1 MRSDIVPGARFP
13 DYELTDHTRTRR
25 RLSELQG
32 DDPMIL
38 ILARG
43 HFCPKDHQQHL
54 ELAAF
59 YPKIAVAYTRIV
71 TISTDNLLETNEFRD
86 AVGAQWTFLSDP
98 GRKLQKDLDLAEYTD
113 PHHDPMIPYTLVL
126 APGLVIHKIYNG
138 YWFWGRPSPDE
149 LRQDLR
155 EVTRAIRPDWD
166 LAAPGLRQAWQAG
179 DRSRHYPYR
188 TPDPSNS
195 ATPGDDVA
203 GSAAQT
209 SRRTHAQPT

>member
-1 MRSDIVPGARFP
+1 
-13 DYELTDHTRTRR
+13 
-25 RLSELQG
+25 
-32 DDPMIL
+32 
-38 ILARG
+38 
-43 HFCPKDHQQHL
+43 
-54 ELAAF
+54 
-59 YPKIAVAYTRIV
+59 
-71 TISTDNLLETNEFRD
+71 
-86 AVGAQWTFLSDP
+86 
-98 GRKLQKDLDLAEYTD
+98 
-113 PHHDPMIPYTLVL
+113 VL